1 MQWLRVHRSN
11 IPIKYLGLPLSTL
24 SLKTIDVHSPMDK
37 VGPKLFSLAWKIY
50 RCSLNEQVVW
60 SSVTSQVIY
69 HTTQLVIPCSFF
81 NPSKFREGILFGVVD
96 KVYRVPSLFSIHRNL
111 ERGFFLGWWIRFIE
125 LNARSIG
132 KLFVHTRRKEAYP

>member
-1 MQWLRVHRSN
+1 LNVDDIMQWLRVHRSN

-24 SLKTIDVHSPMDK
+24 SLKTIDVQSPMDK

-50 RCSLNEQVVW
+50 QCSLNEQVVW

-96 KVYRVPSLFSIHRNL
+96 KVYRAKCKVNWQIVCTYKEKGGLSIIN
-111 ERGFFLGWWIRFIE
+111 ID
-125 LNARSIG
+125 N
-132 KLFVHTRRKEAYP
+132 FVCALCLRWP